1 MWCRCEAEL
10 GQNLRAVW
18 IRALASPE
26 SRLLPLKIGSF
37 RKKLRRLRSGPE
49 KVTSVVP
56 DVPHAQVL
64 LPVPGISRAMRI
76 AAPVAP
82 TPCGQKLG
90 LMSDPAFA

>member
-1 MWCRCEAEL
+1 VWCRREAEL

-37 RKKLRRLRSGPE
+37 GKKLRQLRSGPE

-64 LPVPGISRAMRI
+64 LPVPGRSRAMRI
-76 AAPVAP
+76 AAPFAP
-82 TPCGQKLG
+82 TPSRQKPE